1 MESTGAANRSSDQ
14 NLSDVKPN
22 GIELRSFIEDIRR
35 NHPEEVLT
43 ISREVDP
50 RFEITALVV
59 KLEQERRFPILIFE
73 NVRGSKFSVVT
84 NVHASRRRLASAI
97 GSEPRSAVA
106 NYLKRIERR
115 IPPKEVTSGPVK
127 EVILSSEQVD
137 LRAIPQIVHH
147 QDDAGPY
154 LTAAVTLARDPL
166 SGRLNCS
173 FNRLMFL
180 DKNHTSIHLTLAKHL
195 WEFYSNAE
203 KMKQPLQ
210 VAVIL
215 GAHPAWS
222 LGALNIGSIDEEEFY
237 LMGSLAGAAMDVV
250 GAETMDLK
258 VPAHAEMILEGE
270 ILPFERVDEGPF
282 GEFTGYSLGSRKREV
297 FHVKAITHRKNAF
310 LHDIAVGH
318 LDHLLLSTIPM
329 EANLFRAVKAMVPSV
344 KAVRIPA
351 PFTVYVSIEKKTEGQ
366 GKNAILAVLGADMY
380 MKHVIVVDHDI
391 DIFNDQRVQWAVG
404 TRCQADRDV
413 MIVSNVGGSDLDPS
427 DLKDGVT
434 AKMGIDATAK
444 PLLGSFTPKHRVPK
458 AVFDRL
464 DLTDVVPGSWLTQK
478 EGKR

>member
-1 MESTGAANRSSDQ
+1 MDGARAAT
-14 NLSDVKPN
+14 LSKQEKTQEPKTSVND
-22 GIELRSFIEDIRR
+22 LRGFIEKVRQ
-35 NHPEEVLT
+35 NFPEEVVT
-43 ISREVDP
+43 VKKEVDP
-50 RFEITALVV
+50 RFEITALVA

-73 NVRGSKFSVVT
+73 NVKGSKFPVVT

-97 GSEPRSAVA
+97 GSEPRGAVA
-106 NYLKRIERR
+106 NYLRRIEHR
-115 IPPKEVTSGPVK
+115 IPPKEVAKGPVK
-127 EVILSSEQVD
+127 EVVLKGDQVNLS
-137 LRAIPQIVHH
+137 AIPQIVHH

-154 LTAAVTLARDPL
+154 LTAAVTLARDPM

-173 FNRLMFL
+173 FNRLMSL
-180 DKNHTSIHLTLAKHL
+180 DNNHTSIHLTLAKHL
-195 WEFYSNAE
+195 WEFYTNAE
-203 KMKQPLQ
+203 KMKQPLE

-222 LGALNIGSIDEEEFY
+222 LGALNIGSVDEEEFF
-237 LMGSLAGAAMDVV
+237 LMGSVAGEAMEVAP
-250 GAETMDLK
+250 AETMDLR
-258 VPAHAEMILEGE
+258 VPARAEIILEGE
-270 ILPFERVDEGPF
+270 ILPFERVEEGPF

-297 FHVKAITHRKNAF
+297 FHVKAITHRKDAI
-310 LHDIAVGH
+310 LHDITVGH

-329 EANLFRAVKAMVPSV
+329 EANLYRAVKAMVPSV

-351 PFTVYVSIEKKTEGQ
+351 PFTLYVSIEKKTEGQ
-366 GKNAILAVLGADMY
+366 GKNAILAALGADMY

-427 DLKDGVT
+427 DLQDGVT

-444 PLLGSFTPKHRVPK
+444 PRLDGFTPRHKVPK
-458 AVFDRL
+458 DVFDRL
-464 DLTDVVPGSWLTQK
+464 DLKDYLPSSWLAQK

>member
-1 MESTGAANRSSDQ
+1 MESTSAAGRLNNQTLSETKTGAID
-14 NLSDVKPN
+14 
-22 GIELRSFIEDIRR
+22 LRSFIEKVRCEQ
-35 NHPEEVLT
+35 PEEVLDIT
-43 ISREVDP
+43 REIDP
-50 RFEITALVV
+50 RFEITALVA

-73 NVRGSKFSVVT
+73 NVRGSKLPVVT
-84 NVHASRRRLASAI
+84 NVHASRRRLAAAI

-106 NYLKRIERR
+106 DYLKRIEQR
-115 IPPKEVTSGPVK
+115 IPPKDVASAPVK
-127 EVILSSEQVD
+127 EVRLSGDELD
-137 LRAIPQIVHH
+137 LRALPQIVHH

-195 WEFYSNAE
+195 WEFYTNAE
-203 KMKQPLQ
+203 KMKQPLP

-237 LMGSLAGAAMDVV
+237 LMGSLAGEPMEVV
-250 GAETMDLK
+250 AAETMDLK
-258 VPAHAEMILEGE
+258 VPARAEMIIEGE

-297 FHVKAITHRKNAF
+297 FSVKTISRRKDAY

-366 GKNAILAVLGADMY
+366 GKNAILAVLGADLY

-427 DLKDGVT
+427 DSRDGVT

-444 PLLGSFTPKHRVPK
+444 PLLGSFTPRHRVPK
-458 AVFDRL
+458 DVFDRL
-464 DLTDVVPGSWLTQK
+464 DLKEFLPSSWFAQ
-478 EGKR
+478 RDRQR

>member
-1 MESTGAANRSSDQ
+1 MAAARTA
-14 NLSDVKPN
+14 NLSSQEIISEAKPDSTD
-22 GIELRSFIEDIRR
+22 LRSFIEKIRQEF
-35 NHPEEVLT
+35 PEDVLT
-43 ISREVDP
+43 IKKEMDP
-50 RFEITALVV
+50 RFEIATLVV
-59 KLEQERRFPILIFE
+59 KLEQERRFPILLFE
-73 NVRGSKFSVVT
+73 NVKGSKFPVVT
-84 NVHASRRRLASAI
+84 NLHASRRRLASAI

-106 NYLKRIERR
+106 TYLQRIAHP
-115 IPPKEVTSGPVK
+115 IPPKEVGKGPVK
-127 EVILSSEQVD
+127 EIILKGDQVD
-137 LRAIPQIVHH
+137 LSTLPQIVHH
-147 QDDAGPY
+147 EGDAGPY
-154 LTAAVTLARDPL
+154 LTAAITLAKDPL

-195 WEFYSNAE
+195 WEFYTNAE
-203 KMKQPLQ
+203 KMKQALQ

-237 LMGSLAGAAMDVV
+237 LMGSLAGEPMEVV
-250 GAETMDLK
+250 PAETLDLK
-258 VPAHAEMILEGE
+258 VPARAEMILEGE

-297 FHVKAITHRKNAF
+297 FHVKAVTRRKDAF

-366 GKNAILAVLGADMY
+366 GKNAILAVLGSDLY
-380 MKHVIVVDHDI
+380 MKHVVVVDHDI

-413 MIVSNVGGSDLDPS
+413 LIVSNVGGSDLDPS

-444 PLLGSFTPKHRVPK
+444 PRLDSFTPKHSVPK
-458 AVFDRL
+458 DVFDRL
-464 DLTDVVPGSWLTQK
+464 DLKDYVPASWLAPK
-478 EGKR
+478 DGKR

>member
-1 MESTGAANRSSDQ
+1 MLFFLWEVDCI
-14 NLSDVKPN
+14 VV
-22 GIELRSFIEDIRR
+22 ELRSFIDRIRR
-35 NHPEEVLT
+35 ESPEEFLT

-59 KLEQERRFPILIFE
+59 KLEQERRFPILFFE
-73 NVRGSKFSVVT
+73 KVKGTKFPVVT
-84 NVHASRRRLASAI
+84 NVHSARRRLASAI
-97 GSEPRSAVA
+97 GSEPRAAVA
-106 NYLKRIERR
+106 NYLRKIEHPLRPVE
-115 IPPKEVTSGPVK
+115 INGSAPVK
-127 EVILSSEQVD
+127 EVVLKGDQVD
-137 LRAIPQIVHH
+137 LSCLPQIVHH

-154 LTAAVTLARDPL
+154 LTAAITLAKDPL

-173 FNRLMFL
+173 FNRLMFI
-180 DKNHTSIHLTLAKHL
+180 DKNHTSIHLTLGKHL
-195 WEFYSNAE
+195 WECYTNAE
-203 KMKQPLQ
+203 KLRQPLQ

-237 LMGSLAGAAMDVV
+237 LMGALAGEPIEVV
-250 GAETMDLK
+250 SAETMDLQ
-258 VPAHAEMILEGE
+258 VPARAEMILEGE

-297 FHVKAITHRKNAF
+297 FVIKAITHRRDAF

-329 EANLFRAVKAMVPSV
+329 EANLFRSVRAMVPSV

-351 PFTVYVSIEKKTEGQ
+351 PFTCYVSIEKKTEGQ
-366 GKNAILAVLGADMY
+366 GKNAILAVLGSDLY
-380 MKHVIVVDHDI
+380 IKHVIVVDHDI
-391 DIFNDQRVQWAVG
+391 DIFDDQRVQWAVG

-413 MIVSNVGGSDLDPS
+413 TIIGNVGGSDLDPS
-427 DLKDGVT
+427 DLKDGVS

-444 PLLGSFTPKHRVPK
+444 PRLDSFTPRHRVPQEL
-458 AVFDRL
+458 L
-464 DLTDVVPGSWLTQK
+464 DHMDLKDYVPAAWLAK
-478 EGKR
+478 KDGAR

>member
-127 EVILSSEQVD
+127 EVILSSEQVN

-458 AVFDRL
+458 DVFDRL
-464 DLTDVVPGSWLTQK
+464 DLKDFVPGSWLTQK

>member
-1 MESTGAANRSSDQ
+1 MESTNAAIRSGAENSPEVEPSA
-14 NLSDVKPN
+14 
-22 GIELRSFIEDIRR
+22 IELRGFIESVRR
-35 NHPEEVLT
+35 DHPEEVLT
-43 ISREVDP
+43 IGREVDP
-50 RFEITALVV
+50 RFEITALVA

-73 NVRGSKFSVVT
+73 NVRGSKFPVVT
-84 NVHASRRRLASAI
+84 NVHAARRRLAAAI

-115 IPPKEVTSGPVK
+115 IPPKEVATGPVK
-127 EVILSSEQVD
+127 EVILTGDQID
-137 LRAIPQIVHH
+137 LRAMPQIVHH

-180 DKNHTSIHLTLAKHL
+180 DRNRTSIHLTLAKHL
-195 WEFYSNAE
+195 WEFYTNAE
-203 KMKQPLQ
+203 KLKQPLP

-237 LMGSLAGAAMDVV
+237 LMGSLAGAAMEVV
-250 GAETMDLK
+250 SAETMDLK
-258 VPAHAEMILEGE
+258 VPARAEMIIEGE

-297 FHVKAITHRKNAF
+297 FQVKAISHRKDAF

-444 PLLGSFTPKHRVPK
+444 PLLGSFTPRHRVPK
-458 AVFDRL
+458 DVFDRL
-464 DLTDVVPGSWLTQK
+464 ELKDFVPASWLAQK
-478 EGKR
+478 DQKR

>member
-1 MESTGAANRSSDQ
+1 MTD
-14 NLSDVKPN
+14 
-22 GIELRSFIEDIRR
+22 LRSFIEKAREEF
-35 NHPEEVLT
+35 PEDVLT
-43 ISREVDP
+43 ISKEVDP
-50 RFEITALVV
+50 RFEMTALVA

-73 NVRGSKFSVVT
+73 NVKGCDFQVVT
-84 NVHASRRRLASAI
+84 NVHASRRRLAAAI

-106 NYLKRIERR
+106 GYLKRIQHPL
-115 IPPKEVTSGPVK
+115 PPKEVSTGPVK
-127 EVILSSEQVD
+127 EMIFRGDQLD
-137 LRAIPQIVHH
+137 LRTLPQIVHH
-147 QDDAGPY
+147 EGDAGPY
-154 LTAAVTLARDPL
+154 LTAAITLARDPL

-180 DKNHTSIHLTLAKHL
+180 DKNRTSIHLTLAKHL
-195 WEFYSNAE
+195 WEFYTNAE
-203 KMKQPLQ
+203 KLKQPLE

-237 LMGSLAGAAMDVV
+237 LMGSLAGEAMEVV
-250 GAETMDLK
+250 PAETINLK
-258 VPAHAEMILEGE
+258 VPARAEMILEGE

-297 FHVKAITHRKNAF
+297 FHVKAMTRRKDAF

-366 GKNAILAVLGADMY
+366 GKNAILAVLGSDLY
-380 MKHVIVVDHDI
+380 MKHVVVVDHDI

-413 MIVSNVGGSDLDPS
+413 LIVSNAGGSDLDPS

-444 PLLGSFTPKHRVPK
+444 PRLEGFTPKHRVPK
-458 AVFDRL
+458 DVLERL
-464 DLTDVVPGSWLTQK
+464 DLKDFVPASWLAPK
-478 EGKR
+478 DGKR

>member
-1 MESTGAANRSSDQ
+1 VTD
-14 NLSDVKPN
+14 
-22 GIELRSFIEDIRR
+22 LRSFIETVRQKS
-35 NHPEEVLT
+35 PEDVVT
-43 ISREVDP
+43 IKKEMDP

-59 KLEQERRFPILIFE
+59 KLEGERRFPILVYEKVKGTQFP
-73 NVRGSKFSVVT
+73 VVT
-84 NVHASRRRLASAI
+84 NIHASRRRLASAI

-106 NYLKRIERR
+106 NYLRRIEHP
-115 IPPKEVTSGPVK
+115 IPPKEVGTGPVK
-127 EVILSSEQVD
+127 EVILKGDQVD
-137 LRAIPQIVHH
+137 LRALPQIVHH
-147 QDDAGPY
+147 EGDAGPY

-195 WEFYSNAE
+195 WEFYTNAE

-237 LMGSLAGAAMDVV
+237 LMGALAGEPMEVV
-250 GAETMDLK
+250 RAETMDLMI
-258 VPAHAEMILEGE
+258 PSRAEMVLEGE
-270 ILPFERVDEGPF
+270 IVPFERVDEGPF
-282 GEFTGYSLGSRKREV
+282 GEFTGYSLGSRKREI
-297 FHVKAITHRKNAF
+297 FHVKAVTRRKDAF

-344 KAVRIPA
+344 KGVRIPA

-366 GKNAILAVLGADMY
+366 GKNAILAVLGADLY

-444 PLLGSFTPKHRVPK
+444 PRLESFTPKHRVPK
-458 AVFDRL
+458 DVFDRL
-464 DLTDVVPGSWLTQK
+464 DLKDFVPASWLAQK
-478 EGKR
+478 DAKR

>member
-1 MESTGAANRSSDQ
+1 MDSTSAAGRLNNQTLSETKTGAID
-14 NLSDVKPN
+14 
-22 GIELRSFIEDIRR
+22 LRSFIEKIRR
-35 NHPEEVLT
+35 EQPEEVLDVT
-43 ISREVDP
+43 REIDP
-50 RFEITALVV
+50 RFEITALVA
-59 KLEQERRFPILIFE
+59 KLEHERRFPILIFE
-73 NVRGSKFSVVT
+73 KVRGSKLPVVT
-84 NVHASRRRLASAI
+84 NVHASRRRLAAAI

-106 NYLKRIERR
+106 NYLERIQQR
-115 IPPKEVTSGPVK
+115 IPPKDVASAPVK
-127 EVILSSEQVD
+127 EVRLSGDEVD
-137 LRAIPQIVHH
+137 LRAFPQIVHH

-195 WEFYSNAE
+195 WEFYTNAE
-203 KMKQPLQ
+203 KMKQPLP

-237 LMGSLAGAAMDVV
+237 LMGSLAGEPMEVV
-250 GAETMDLK
+250 DAETMDVK
-258 VPAHAEMILEGE
+258 VPARAEMIIEGE

-297 FHVKAITHRKNAF
+297 FHVKTITRRKDAY

-329 EANLFRAVKAMVPSV
+329 EANLFRAVRTMVPSV

-366 GKNAILAVLGADMY
+366 GKNAILAVLGADLY

-413 MIVSNVGGSDLDPS
+413 MIVSNVAGSDLDPS
-427 DLKDGVT
+427 DSRDGVT

-444 PLLGSFTPKHRVPK
+444 PLLGSFTPRHRVPK
-458 AVFDRL
+458 EVFDRL
-464 DLTDVVPGSWLTQK
+464 DLKEFLPSSWLAQ
-478 EGKR
+478 RDRPR

>member
-458 AVFDRL
+458 DVFDRL
-464 DLTDVVPGSWLTQK
+464 DLKDFVPGSWLTQK
-478 EGKR
+478 DGKR

>member
-1 MESTGAANRSSDQ
+1 MESTSAANRSRDQ
-14 NLSDVKPN
+14 NLSDVKPK
-22 GIELRSFIEDIRR
+22 GIELRSFIENIRR
-35 NHPEEVLT
+35 DHPEEVLT

-59 KLEQERRFPILIFE
+59 KLEQERRFPILFFE
-73 NVRGSKFSVVT
+73 NVRGSKFPVVT

-106 NYLKRIERR
+106 NYLKRIESR
-115 IPPKEVTSGPVK
+115 IPPKEVASGPVK
-127 EVILSSEQVD
+127 EVVVTGEQVD

-195 WEFYSNAE
+195 WEFYTNAE
-203 KMKQPLQ
+203 KMNQPLQ

-237 LMGSLAGAAMDVV
+237 LMGSLAGAAMEVV

-297 FHVKAITHRKNAF
+297 FHVKTITHRKNAF

-329 EANLFRAVKAMVPSV
+329 EANLFRSVKAMVPSV

-366 GKNAILAVLGADMY
+366 GKNAILAVLGADLY

-444 PLLGSFTPKHRVPK
+444 PLLGSFTPKHRVPQE
-458 AVFDRL
+458 VFDRL
-464 DLTDVVPGSWLTQK
+464 DLKDFVPASWLAQRA
-478 EGKR
+478 GKR

>member
-1 MESTGAANRSSDQ
+1 MAAARTAK
-14 NLSDVKPN
+14 LSNQERISAKPA
-22 GIELRSFIEDIRR
+22 IIDLRSFIEKVRQEF
-35 NHPEEVLT
+35 PEDVLT
-43 ISREVDP
+43 ISKEADP
-50 RFEITALVV
+50 RFEITALVA
-59 KLEQERRFPILIFE
+59 KLEQERRYPILIFE
-73 NVRGSKFSVVT
+73 NVKGTKFPVVT
-84 NVHASRRRLASAI
+84 NVHASRRRLAAAI
-97 GSEPRSAVA
+97 GSEPRGAVA
-106 NYLKRIERR
+106 SYLKLIQHSL
-115 IPPKEVTSGPVK
+115 PPKEVSTGPVK
-127 EVILSSEQVD
+127 AMIFKGDQVD
-137 LRAIPQIVHH
+137 LRGLPQIVHH
-147 QDDAGPY
+147 EGDAGPY

-180 DKNHTSIHLTLAKHL
+180 DKSRTSIHLTLAKHL
-195 WEFYSNAE
+195 WEFYTNAE
-203 KMKQPLQ
+203 KMNQPLQ

-222 LGALNIGSIDEEEFY
+222 LGALNIGSVDEEEFY
-237 LMGSLAGAAMDVV
+237 LMGSLAGEPMEVV
-250 GAETMDLK
+250 PAETMDLK
-258 VPAHAEMILEGE
+258 VPARAEMILEGE

-282 GEFTGYSLGSRKREV
+282 GEFTGYSLGSRKREI
-297 FHVKAITHRKNAF
+297 FHVKAINQRKDAF

-366 GKNAILAVLGADMY
+366 GKNAILAVFGADLY

-413 MIVSNVGGSDLDPS
+413 LIISNAGGSDLDPS

-444 PLLGSFTPKHRVPK
+444 PRLDSFTPKHRVPK
-458 AVFDRL
+458 DVFDRL
-464 DLTDVVPGSWLTQK
+464 DLKDYVPASWLAPK
-478 EGKR
+478 AGKH

>member
-1 MESTGAANRSSDQ
+1 MTD
-14 NLSDVKPN
+14 
-22 GIELRSFIEDIRR
+22 LRSFIEKVRQES
-35 NHPEEVLT
+35 PEDVLT
-43 ISREVDP
+43 VSKEVDP

-59 KLEQERRFPILIFE
+59 KLEQERRFPILAFE
-73 NVRGSKFSVVT
+73 NVRGTKFPVVT

-97 GSEPRSAVA
+97 GTEPRAAVA
-106 NYLKRIERR
+106 NYLRRIERP
-115 IPPKEVTSGPVK
+115 IPPKEVGTGPVK
-127 EVILSSEQVD
+127 EVILRGEQVD
-137 LRAIPQIVHH
+137 LRAFPQIVHH

-154 LTAAVTLARDPL
+154 LTAGITLARDPL

-195 WEFYSNAE
+195 WEFYTNAE
-203 KMKQPLQ
+203 RTKESLKL
-210 VAVIL
+210 AVIL
-215 GAHPAWS
+215 GAHPAWC

-237 LMGSLAGAAMDVV
+237 LMGALAGESMEVV
-250 GAETMDLK
+250 AAETMDLK
-258 VPAHAEMILEGE
+258 VPARAEMILEGE
-270 ILPFERVDEGPF
+270 IPPFERVDEGPF

-297 FHVKAITHRKNAF
+297 FQVKAVTHRKDAF
-310 LHDIAVGH
+310 LHDISVGH

-329 EANLFRAVKAMVPSV
+329 EANLFRSVKAMVPSV

-366 GKNAILAVLGADMY
+366 GKNAILAILGSDMY
-380 MKHVIVVDHDI
+380 IKHVIVVDHDI

-413 MIVSNVGGSDLDPS
+413 TIISNVGGSDLDPS

-444 PLLGSFTPKHRVPK
+444 PRLDTFTPMHRVPK
-458 AVFDRL
+458 DVFERL
-464 DLTDVVPGSWLTQK
+464 DLKDFVPTSWLTQRDR
-478 EGKR
+478 KR

>member
-1 MESTGAANRSSDQ
+1 MSIDR
-14 NLSDVKPN
+14 
-22 GIELRSFIEDIRR
+22 
-35 NHPEEVLT
+35 
-43 ISREVDP
+43 
-50 RFEITALVV
+50 
-59 KLEQERRFPILIFE
+59 
-73 NVRGSKFSVVT
+73 
-84 NVHASRRRLASAI
+84 
-97 GSEPRSAVA
+97 
-106 NYLKRIERR
+106 
-115 IPPKEVTSGPVK
+115 
-127 EVILSSEQVD
+127 
-137 LRAIPQIVHH
+137 
-147 QDDAGPY
+147 
-154 LTAAVTLARDPL
+154 
-166 SGRLNCS
+166 
-173 FNRLMFL
+173 
-180 DKNHTSIHLTLAKHL
+180 NHTSIHLTLAKHL
-195 WEFYSNAE
+195 WEFYTNAE
-203 KMKQPLQ
+203 KLKQPLE

-237 LMGSLAGAAMDVV
+237 LMGSLAGEAMEVV
-250 GAETMDLK
+250 PAETMDLK
-258 VPAHAEMILEGE
+258 VPARAEMILEGE

-282 GEFTGYSLGSRKREV
+282 GEFTGYSLGSRKREI
-297 FHVKAITHRKNAF
+297 FHVMAVTHRKDAF

-366 GKNAILAVLGADMY
+366 GKNAILAVLGADLY

-413 MIVSNVGGSDLDPS
+413 MIIGNVGGSDLDPS

-444 PLLGSFTPKHRVPK
+444 PRLDSFTPRHRVPK
-458 AVFDRL
+458 DVLDNL
-464 DLTDVVPGSWLTQK
+464 DLKEFVPASWLAQK
-478 EGKR
+478 DRKS

>member
-1 MESTGAANRSSDQ
+1 MESTAAANRSD
-14 NLSDVKPN
+14 KPN
-22 GIELRSFIEDIRR
+22 PSQVTSTATDLRSFIETVKRDS
-35 NHPEEVLT
+35 PDEVLT

-50 RFEITALVV
+50 RFEITALAV

-73 NVRGSKFSVVT
+73 NVRGSKLPVVT

-97 GSEPRSAVA
+97 GSEPRGAVA
-106 NYLKRIERR
+106 QYLKRIEQR
-115 IPPKEVTSGPVK
+115 IAPREVASAPVK
-127 EVILSSEQVD
+127 EVALTGNQVD
-137 LRAIPQIVHH
+137 LRTLPQIVHH

-195 WEFYSNAE
+195 WEFHTNAE
-203 KMKQPLQ
+203 KLKQSLP

-222 LGALNIGSIDEEEFY
+222 LGALNIGSVDEEEFY
-237 LMGSLAGAAMDVV
+237 LMGSLAGAPMEVV
-250 GAETMDLK
+250 GAETLDLK
-258 VPAHAEMILEGE
+258 VPARAEMIIEGE

-297 FHVKAITHRKNAF
+297 FRVKAITHRKDAF

-351 PFTVYVSIEKKTEGQ
+351 PFTVYISIEKKTEGQ
-366 GKNAILAVLGADMY
+366 GKNAILAALGADMY

-391 DIFNDQRVQWAVG
+391 DIFNDQRVQWAIG

-413 MIVSNVGGSDLDPS
+413 LIVGNAGGSDLDPS

-444 PLLGSFTPKHRVPK
+444 PLLGRYTPGHRVPK
-458 AVFDRL
+458 EVFDRL
-464 DLTDVVPGSWLTQK
+464 DLKDFVPASWLGPK
-478 EGKR
+478 DGKR

>member
-1 MESTGAANRSSDQ
+1 MAAARTAR
-14 NLSDVKPN
+14 LSNQEIVSEAKAKVTD
-22 GIELRSFIEDIRR
+22 LRGFIEKVRQET
-35 NHPEEVLT
+35 PEDVLT

-59 KLEQERRFPILIFE
+59 KLEQERRFPILVFE
-73 NVRGSKFSVVT
+73 KVKGTKFQVVT
-84 NVHASRRRLASAI
+84 NVHASRRRLAAAI

-106 NYLKRIERR
+106 SYLKRIQRP
-115 IPPKEVTSGPVK
+115 ISPKEVGTGPVK
-127 EVILSSEQVD
+127 EVILQSDQVD
-137 LRAIPQIVHH
+137 VSALPQIVHH
-147 QDDAGPY
+147 EGDAGPY

-195 WEFYSNAE
+195 WEFYTNAE
-203 KMKQPLQ
+203 KMKQPLEL
-210 VAVIL
+210 AVIL

-237 LMGSLAGAAMDVV
+237 LMGSLADEPMEVV
-250 GAETMDLK
+250 RAETMDLL
-258 VPAHAEMILEGE
+258 VPARAEMILEGE

-282 GEFTGYSLGSRKREV
+282 GEFTGYSLGSRKREI
-297 FHVKAITHRKNAF
+297 FHVKAITHRKDAF
-310 LHDIAVGH
+310 VHDIAVGH

-329 EANLFRAVKAMVPSV
+329 EANLFRAVRAMVPSV

-366 GKNAILAVLGADMY
+366 GKNAILAVLGADLY

-413 MIVSNVGGSDLDPS
+413 LIVSNAGGSDLDPS
-427 DLKDGVT
+427 DSNDGVT

-444 PLLGSFTPKHRVPK
+444 PRLDSFTPKHRVPQE
-458 AVFDRL
+458 VLERL
-464 DLTDVVPGSWLTQK
+464 DLKDFIPASWLAPK
-478 EGKR
+478 DGKR

>member
-127 EVILSSEQVD
+127 EVILSSEQVN

-413 MIVSNVGGSDLDPS
+413 MIVSKVGGSDLDPS

-458 AVFDRL
+458 DVFDRL
-464 DLTDVVPGSWLTQK
+464 DLKDFVPSSWLAQK
-478 EGKR
+478 DGKR

>member
-1 MESTGAANRSSDQ
+1 MDAARAANLSSREI
-14 NLSDVKPN
+14 LSKAKPN
-22 GIELRSFIEDIRR
+22 VADLRSFIEKVRQEA
-35 NHPEEVLT
+35 PEDVLT
-43 ISREVDP
+43 ISKEVDP

-59 KLEQERRFPILIFE
+59 KLEEERRFPILIFE
-73 NVRGSKFSVVT
+73 NVKGTKFPVVT
-84 NVHASRRRLASAI
+84 NVHASRRRLAAAI
-97 GSEPRSAVA
+97 GSEPRRAVA
-106 NYLKRIERR
+106 SYLKRIERP
-115 IPPKEVTSGPVK
+115 IAPKEVDTGPVK
-127 EVILSSEQVD
+127 EVILKSDQVD
-137 LRAIPQIVHH
+137 LHAIPQIVHH

-173 FNRLMFL
+173 FNRLMSI

-195 WEFYSNAE
+195 WEFYTNAE
-203 KMKQPLQ
+203 KLKQPLEL
-210 VAVIL
+210 AVIL

-237 LMGSLAGAAMDVV
+237 LMGALAGEAMEVV
-250 GAETMDLK
+250 PAETMDLK
-258 VPAHAEMILEGE
+258 VPARAEMILEGE

-297 FHVKAITHRKNAF
+297 FHVKAITHRKDAF

-329 EANLFRAVKAMVPSV
+329 EANLFRSVKAMVPSV

-366 GKNAILAVLGADMY
+366 GKNAILAVLGADLY

-427 DLKDGVT
+427 DSKDGVT

-444 PLLGSFTPKHRVPK
+444 PRLDSFTPRHRVPQD
-458 AVFDRL
+458 VFERV
-464 DLTDVVPGSWLTQK
+464 DLKDFVPSSWLTQK
-478 EGKR
+478 QGKR

>member
-1 MESTGAANRSSDQ
+1 MESSGAANRSSRA
-14 NLSDVKPN
+14 NLSEAKPSA
-22 GIELRSFIEDIRR
+22 IELRGFIDAIKRDD
-35 NHPEEVLT
+35 PDDVLT
-43 ISREVDP
+43 IGREIDP

-73 NVRGSKFSVVT
+73 NVRGSKFPVVT

-97 GSEPRSAVA
+97 GSEPRGAVA
-106 NYLKRIERR
+106 HYLKRIEQR
-115 IPPKEVTSGPVK
+115 IPPREVASAPVK
-127 EVILSSEQVD
+127 EVILSSDQID
-137 LRAIPQIVHH
+137 LRTLPQIVHH

-180 DKNHTSIHLTLAKHL
+180 DKNRTSIHLTLAKHL
-195 WEFYSNAE
+195 WEFYTNAE
-203 KMKQPLQ
+203 KMKQPLP

-237 LMGSLAGAAMDVV
+237 LMGSLAGAPMEVV
-250 GAETMDLK
+250 GAETLDLK
-258 VPAHAEMILEGE
+258 VPARAEMIIEGE

-297 FHVKAITHRKNAF
+297 FQVKAITHRKDAF

-351 PFTVYVSIEKKTEGQ
+351 PFTVYVAIEKKTEGQ
-366 GKNAILAVLGADMY
+366 GKNAILAALGADMY

-391 DIFNDQRVQWAVG
+391 DIFNDQRVQWAIG

-413 MIVSNVGGSDLDPS
+413 MIVANAGGSDLDPS
-427 DLKDGVT
+427 DSKDGVT

-444 PLLGSFTPKHRVPK
+444 PLLGSFTPRHRVPK
-458 AVFDRL
+458 EVFDRI
-464 DLTDVVPGSWLTQK
+464 DLNAFVPASWLAPK
-478 EGKR
+478 DGKR

>member
-1 MESTGAANRSSDQ
+1 MESTSAGRLNDQTFSETKTGAID
-14 NLSDVKPN
+14 
-22 GIELRSFIEDIRR
+22 LRSFIEKVRR
-35 NHPEEVLT
+35 EQPEEVLDIT
-43 ISREVDP
+43 REIDP
-50 RFEITALVV
+50 RFEITALVA
-59 KLEQERRFPILIFE
+59 KLEQERHFPILIFE
-73 NVRGSKFSVVT
+73 NVRGSKLPVVT
-84 NVHASRRRLASAI
+84 NVHASRRRLAAAI

-106 NYLKRIERR
+106 NYLKRIEQR
-115 IPPKEVTSGPVK
+115 IPPKDVASAPVK
-127 EVILSSEQVD
+127 EVRLSGDEVD
-137 LRAIPQIVHH
+137 LRALPQIVHH

-195 WEFYSNAE
+195 WEFYTNAE
-203 KMKQPLQ
+203 KMKQPLP

-215 GAHPAWS
+215 GTHPAWS

-237 LMGSLAGAAMDVV
+237 LMGSLAGEPMEVV
-250 GAETMDLK
+250 DAETMDLK
-258 VPAHAEMILEGE
+258 VPARAEMIIEGE
-270 ILPFERVDEGPF
+270 ILPFDRVDEGPF

-297 FHVKAITHRKNAF
+297 FSVKTITRRKDAY

-329 EANLFRAVKAMVPSV
+329 EANLFRAVKAIVPSV

-366 GKNAILAVLGADMY
+366 GKNAILAVLGADLY

-413 MIVSNVGGSDLDPS
+413 MILSNVGGSDLDPS
-427 DLKDGVT
+427 DPRDGVT

-444 PLLGSFTPKHRVPK
+444 PLLSSFTPRHRVPK
-458 AVFDRL
+458 DVFDRL
-464 DLTDVVPGSWLTQK
+464 DLKAFLPSSWLAERDRQH
-478 EGKR
+478 